1 MFVKEAVK
9 TRKFVCLLVI
19 DLMEAEKMFVLKSD
33 KIKKKT
39 KIVIVNIFVKNRL
52 KKRSKEALKTFI

>member
-1 MFVKEAVK
+1 
-9 TRKFVCLLVI
+9 
-19 DLMEAEKMFVLKSD
+19 MFVLKSH

-52 KKRSKEALKTFI
+52 KKRSKEAVKMCIIFALKRGLKNVQKRP